1 MSYVEQCKKHGQYH
15 GEICGDCFRWLE
27 EQNTRMRKAL
37 ERLSEDCGGGCCDC
51 PDIREY
57 ARVALEEK

>member
-15 GEICGDCFRWLE
+15 GEICGDCFDELK
-27 EQNTRMRKAL
+27 EQNTRMRETL
-37 ERLSEDCGGGCCDC
+37 ERLSEDCGGFCCDC

-57 ARVALEEK
+57 ARAALEEK